1 MSNKALVPVEQKTVL
16 FYEDELTAVRGNDGH
31 VYASIKHMCDALG
44 LNSRGQSQRIDRHT
58 ILSRGKGVCKIHTPG
73 GMQKT
78 VVLRADLVPLWL
90 AGVRTSMVKEGIQEK
105 LEKFQEEAA
114 AVLWEAFQ
122 DGRLTTDPDL
132 DDLLATDSDAAQA
145 YKMLQGM
152 LKLARHQLFL
162 EARLD
167 SHDKALE
174 NYGERLEGLEAA
186 IAQPDSMVTQ
196 DQASQVSQ
204 AVKTVAILQ
213 GKQTKR
219 NEFGAVY
226 GELYRKFGITSYK
239 MLPAARFEEAMSFLN
254 EWRESL
260 GSESF

>member
-1 MSNKALVPVEQKTVL
+1 MSEKALIPVEQKTVL
-16 FYEDELTAVRGNDGH
+16 FYEDELTAVRAEDGR
-31 VYASIKHMCDALG
+31 VYVSMNQMCAALG
-44 LNSRGQSQRIDRHT
+44 LDAQAQRRRIGRHLV
-58 ILSRGKGVCKIHTPG
+58 LSKGLQGVANLATPG
-73 GMQKT
+73 GTQFGY
-78 VVLRADLVPLWL
+78 VLRVDLVPLWL
-90 AGVRTSMVKEGIQEK
+90 SGVRVSAVREEIKPK
-105 LEKFQEEAA
+105 LTQFQEEAA
-114 AVLWEAFQ
+114 TVLWEAFQ
-122 DGRLTTDPDL
+122 EGRLTTDNTFDE
-132 DDLLATDSDAAQA
+132 LLNIHENTPEVQA
-145 YKMLQGM
+145 FKMLQGM
-152 LKLARHQLFL
+152 LQLARNQIIIRDQLQNP
-162 EARLD
+162 E
-167 SHDKALE
+167 
-174 NYGERLEGLEAA
+174 ERLEGLEAA

-196 DQASQVSQ
+196 DQASQISQ